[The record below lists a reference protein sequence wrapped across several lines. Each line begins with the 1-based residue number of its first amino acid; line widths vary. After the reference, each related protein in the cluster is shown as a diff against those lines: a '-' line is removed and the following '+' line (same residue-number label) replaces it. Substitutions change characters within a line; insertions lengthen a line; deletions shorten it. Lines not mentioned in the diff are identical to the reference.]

1 MIIIK
6 AVIAVI
12 VCYLIGSFS
21 FAQFFAKRY
30 RKVNIYRSGDHTADA
45 SNVYRNI
52 SKPVGVLVWILD
64 FLRVYVILWVGG
76 KIFFPS
82 NPLILLLIGMAIIVG
97 HYLPIHNKFIG
108 GHEIITYV
116 GLLLYFAPFPTII
129 VIVLALLLILFF
141 NQARFATYL
150 IVIFTPI
157 LCYIFQYFKI
167 LDSIRIDA
175 KYLIITS
182 ILMGL
187 INFFVT
193 KRKGEI

>member
-1 MIIIK
+1 MILIK
-6 AVIAVI
+6 AIIAVI

-30 RKVNIYRSGDHTADA
+30 RKMNIYRSGDHTADA

-52 SKPVGVLVWILD
+52 SKPAGILVWVMD
-64 FLRVYVILWVGG
+64 FLRVYVILWLGG
-76 KIFFPS
+76 KFFFPS
-82 NPLILLLIGMAIIVG
+82 HPLILLLIGMAIIVG
-97 HYLPIHNKFIG
+97 HYFPIQNKFIG

-116 GLLLYFAPFPTII
+116 ALLLYFAPLPTIL

-150 IVIFTPI
+150 LVIFTPI

-167 LDSIRIDA
+167 TDVARIDA

-182 ILMGL
+182 VIMGI
-187 INFFVT
+187 INIFVT
-193 KRKGEI
+193 KRTGEM